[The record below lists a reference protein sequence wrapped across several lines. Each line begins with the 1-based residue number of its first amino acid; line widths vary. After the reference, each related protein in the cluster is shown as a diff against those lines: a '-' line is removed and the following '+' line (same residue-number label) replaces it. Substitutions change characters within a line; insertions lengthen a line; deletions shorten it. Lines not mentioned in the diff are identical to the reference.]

1 MKKFVVGGLITAGI
15 FAAAG
20 VILCL
25 ISGIFGGRNL
35 FYLIRN
41 DDYLEEKIER
51 AGEKLERAG
60 ERMGDWFE
68 GAEGWHLV
76 YNDPNPRELTVND
89 QVAGPAGSET
99 QYPID
104 GIRKLDLTLGA
115 GSFVI
120 KEKDGDDG
128 MIDIYVQG
136 RGGCDYLLKEDTF
149 YVEGFKGLKTVGSD
163 LSENVITLVIPSGM
177 EFEEIDVEVG
187 AGVMEINGL
196 RTREIDANIGAGELL
211 MNGTETG
218 DFSAEVGVGRIEASH
233 MVSGDVS
240 LMVSMGEGL
249 YEGTVSGNI
258 DLECD
263 MGNLV
268 VSLNEKE
275 EDFNYQIECGV
286 GVVSI
291 GGSEFSGL
299 ATERKVDHG
308 AYRECDV
315 ECSVG
320 NIDIKFQE

>member
-15 FAAAG
+15 FAAVG

-60 ERMGDWFE
+60 ERMGAWFE
-68 GAEGWHLV
+68 GTEGWHLV

-89 QVAGPAGSET
+89 QVVGSAGSET

-104 GIRKLDLTLGA
+104 GIRKLELTLGA
-115 GSFVI
+115 GSFVV
-120 KEKDGDDG
+120 KEKDEDDG

-136 RGGCDYLLKEDTF
+136 KGGCDYLLKGDTF
-149 YVEGFKGLKTVGSD
+149 YVEGFKGFKTIGSD
-163 LSENVITLVIPSGM
+163 LSENVITMVIPAGVQ
-177 EFEEIDVEVG
+177 FEEIDVEVG
-187 AGVMEINGL
+187 AGVMEIGGL
-196 RTREIDANIGAGELL
+196 HTRKMGANIGAGELL
-211 MNGTETG
+211 INGMETG
-218 DFSAEVGVGRIEASH
+218 DFSAEVGVGRIEAFG
-233 MVSGDVS
+233 MASGDVS
-240 LMVSMGEGL
+240 FMVGMGEGL
-249 YEGTVSGNI
+249 YEGAVSGNI

-263 MGNLV
+263 MGNLEL
-268 VSLNEKE
+268 SLKERE
-275 EDFNYQIECGV
+275 EDFNYEIESSV
-286 GVVSI
+286 GNVRI

-308 AYRECDV
+308 AYRECKV